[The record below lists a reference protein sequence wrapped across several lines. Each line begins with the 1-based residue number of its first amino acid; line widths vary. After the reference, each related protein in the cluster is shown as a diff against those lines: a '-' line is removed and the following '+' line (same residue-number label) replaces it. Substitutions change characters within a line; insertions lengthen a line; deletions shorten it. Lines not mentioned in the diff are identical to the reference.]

1 MANPRVGKL
10 DIVTTSLFI
19 SLVILGWLMY
29 YAVTYDP
36 NSTVSAFDLTKGLG
50 KETLWVGSSII
61 LFFLVQVLDSR
72 VWSGFALV
80 FYAIGILLLIGVIFF
95 GSSIKGATS
104 WYTFGG
110 FSFQPSEFAKFG
122 TALAVSSV
130 LSGPSDDMAN
140 PKTRWIAFGLLALP
154 VFLIMLQPDAGSAL
168 VFTSFFILFYRKG
181 LNGNIYV
188 IGFILVALF
197 ILSLIYPSYGILMV
211 LLAAGLAF
219 AVNKRD
225 KKIQEYALIA
235 GALIFGFYFM
245 DKAWSIV
252 PLALMMIRRV
262 VLYFTN
268 GDLKKLVFHFATLL
282 IAVGIV
288 YGARYFYDDV
298 LEPHQQE
305 RINVWLNPSKCDPR
319 GSLYNVLQSKMAIGS
334 GGLTGRGFLKGELTQ
349 LNYVPEQ
356 STDFIFCTIGEE
368 HGFIGVALTI
378 IIFLALV
385 LRLTF
390 LAERQRL
397 SFARNYGYALAGILF
412 FHFMINIGMTMGLF
426 PIIGIPLPMVSYGGT
441 SLMMFT
447 LMISVMIKLDQ
458 SRQSKGV

>member
-1 MANPRVGKL
+1 MANARVGKL
-10 DIVTTSLFI
+10 DVITTSLFI
-19 SLVILGWLMY
+19 SLIILGWIMY
-29 YAVTYDP
+29 YAVSYDP
-36 NSTVSAFDLTKGLG
+36 NSPASAFDLTKGVG
-50 KETLWVGSSII
+50 KETLWVGISII

-72 VWSGFALV
+72 VWSGFALI
-80 FYAIGILLLIGVIFF
+80 FYAIGILLLIGVIIF

-122 TALAVSSV
+122 TALALSSV
-130 LSGPSDDMAN
+130 LSGPSDDMDN
-140 PKTRWIAFGLLALP
+140 PKTRMIAFGLLILP
-154 VFLIMLQPDAGSAL
+154 VLLIMLQPDAGSAL

-188 IGFILVALF
+188 IGFILVTLF
-197 ILSLIYPSYGILMV
+197 ILSLIYSSYGILMV
-211 LLAAGLAF
+211 LLAAGLMF
-219 AVNKRD
+219 AMNKKE
-225 KKIQEYALIA
+225 KKIYEYALIL
-235 GALIFGFYFM
+235 GSLTFGFYFM
-245 DKAWSIV
+245 EHIWSIV
-252 PLALMMIRRV
+252 PLALMMVRRV

-268 GDLKKLVFHFATLL
+268 GDLKKLVFHLAALL

-288 YGARYFYDDV
+288 YGARYFYDNI
-298 LEPHQQE
+298 LESHQQE

-334 GGLTGRGFLKGELTQ
+334 GGLAGRGFLKGELTQ

-368 HGFIGVALTI
+368 HGFIGVTI
-378 IIFLALV
+378 TILIFLALV

-447 LMISVMIKLDQ
+447 LMVSVMIKLDQ
-458 SRQSKGV
+458 SRHSKG

>member
-1 MANPRVGKL
+1 MANPRLGKL
-10 DIVTTSLFI
+10 DIITTSLFI
-19 SLVILGWLMY
+19 SLILLGWIMY

-36 NSTVSAFDLTKGLG
+36 NQAASMFDLTKGLG
-50 KETLWVGSSII
+50 KETMWVGSALI
-61 LFFLVQVLDSR
+61 LFFLVQVLDPR
-72 VWSGFALV
+72 IWSGLAFV
-80 FYAIGILLLIGVIFF
+80 FYAVGILLLIGVIFF
-95 GSSIKGATS
+95 GSNIKGATS

-122 TALAVSSV
+122 TALAMSSV
-130 LSGPSDDMAN
+130 LSGPSDDMNN
-140 PKTRWIAFGLLALP
+140 PKTRLIAFGVLLLP
-154 VFLIMLQPDAGSAL
+154 ILLIMLQPDAGSAL

-181 LNGNIYV
+181 LSGSIYV
-188 IGFILVALF
+188 VGFVLVALF
-197 ILSLIYPSYGILMV
+197 ILSLIYPSFDILLV
-211 LLAAGLAF
+211 LLAAGLVF
-219 AVNKRD
+219 AVSAKDKR
-225 KKIQEYALIA
+225 KVMEYVLVL
-235 GALIFGFYFM
+235 GALAFGFYF
-245 DKAWSIV
+245 KEQVWAII
-252 PLALMMIRRV
+252 PLAGLTIRRV
-262 VLYFTN
+262 LMYFKN
-268 GDLKKLVFHFATLL
+268 GDVKKLVFHFSALL
-282 IAVGIV
+282 IAVGVV
-288 YGARYFYDDV
+288 YGARFFYDDV

-368 HGFIGVALTI
+368 QGFIGVTI
-378 IIFLALV
+378 TILIFLALV
-385 LRLTF
+385 LRLTY

-412 FHFMINIGMTMGLF
+412 FHFLINIGMTMGLF

-441 SLMMFT
+441 SLIMFS

-458 SRQSKGV
+458 SRQSKG

>member
-1 MANPRVGKL
+1 MANPRLGKL
-10 DIVTTSLFI
+10 DIVTTSLFF
-19 SLVILGWLMY
+19 SLVILGWIMY
-29 YAVTYDP
+29 YAVTYSP
-36 NSTVSAFDLTKGLG
+36 ENTTSIFDLSRGLG

-61 LFFLVQVLDSR
+61 LFFLVQVLDAR
-72 VWSGFALV
+72 VWSGLAFV
-80 FYAIGILLLIGVIFF
+80 FYAIGILLLIGVLIF

-122 TALAVSSV
+122 TALAMSAT
-130 LSGPSDDMAN
+130 LSGPSDDMSN
-140 PKTRWIAFGLLALP
+140 PKTRLIAFGLLALP

-168 VFTSFFILFYRKG
+168 VFSSFFILFYRKG
-181 LNGNIYV
+181 LNGTIYV

-197 ILSLIYPSYGILMV
+197 ILSLIYPSYGILLV
-211 LLAAGLAF
+211 LLAAGLVF
-219 AVNKRD
+219 AVSRKD
-225 KKIQEYALIA
+225 KKIWQEYAMIA
-235 GALIFGFYFM
+235 AALVFGFYFFEYN
-245 DKAWSIV
+245 WSII
-252 PLALMMIRRV
+252 PLALIMVRRV
-262 VLYFTN
+262 VLYIKN
-268 GDLKKLVFHFATLL
+268 GNLKKLVFHFSTLL
-282 IAVGIV
+282 IAIGIV
-288 YGARYFYDDV
+288 YGARYFYDHI

-334 GGLTGRGFLKGELTQ
+334 GGLAGRGFLNGELTQ

-368 HGFIGVALTI
+368 QGFIGVTMTI
-378 IIFLALV
+378 LIFLGLV

-390 LAERQRL
+390 LAERQRH
-397 SFARNYGYALAGILF
+397 SFSKNYGYALAGILF

-458 SRQSKGV
+458 SRQRTG